1 MASSGGNPNLFNLS
15 TPNPSTG
22 PPPFSQPP
30 AYSAPPPSFPSPPPH
45 TAYSYPPATPPF
57 HHHPFLRYP
66 HDPLH
71 HPAISHPTPSPHLPS
86 PSPAANTNPGA
97 RLMALLN
104 PPAQLESAVSMP
116 PPFSVPSELS
126 PPANAAILHQTP
138 TALTVTQTVP
148 TSVSSSKLPRGRL
161 VEDGHRTVFDIDS
174 RLPGESQPPQL
185 EVTPIT
191 KYISDPGLVLGR
203 QIAVNRTYICY
214 GLKLGAIRVLNIN
227 TALRALL
234 KGHSQVVKG
243 CNIGCQLFSIVSH
256 QISETKVTILAITFT
271 LMAMPEPMLGLVGTI
286 PRLCLALLKLGHQF
300 GPEHGLLTHLIT
312 DMTFFAEDVH
322 LLARVF
328 VWKIDEGP
336 DEEEKPQISE
346 KIIIAIQIVGDGQ
359 SFHPRVCWHSHMQEI
374 LFVAIGNY
382 VLKIDTI
389 KLGRGKDFSAEE
401 PVKCPVEKPIDGVQ
415 LVGKHDAEV
424 TDLSISQWMI
434 TRLVSGSKDGMD
446 GRIFCCEVKIWADR
460 KAVPLATLRPHDGQP
475 VNTVAFIT
483 SPNRPEHIN
492 LITAGPLNRELKI
505 WTSAGEEG
513 WLSATDSESWQCS
526 QILDLKSSSE
536 PHDEEAFFNQIVV
549 LPKANLVVIANA
561 KKNAIY
567 AVHIDYGLFP
577 ACTRMDYIADFTVAM
592 PILSLTG
599 TSDSLLEG
607 EQLVQLYCVQT
618 QAIQQYALD
627 LTQCLP
633 PPSSNVL
640 AKDALPF
647 PSDSLSSEGL
657 SVSAS
662 SLGPYTS
669 DPLGV
674 SSSPQLYPIISNH
687 GASAT
692 PYPINLVAPVVTSTS
707 QTNTAKLQDKTSVPQ
722 PAEKDTDA
730 QHVSS
735 SVSVNPDLAGRASK
749 NISDKGSK
757 QGVTIS
763 DHIVD
768 QFVSDHSIDMRIDSV
783 VKSPPDVP
791 SINNKLQKDDSKSG
805 KDDPSIAPNPLL
817 IFKPSGNMTH
827 LITPSEIL
835 SGIIGS
841 SEISHANL
849 DPVIEDART
858 RDMIADTKM
867 ESEKIEAMAI
877 GEDRR
882 GQEDFDSQKLL
893 QASFIENRQMSSQDL
908 ETELEVDNEN
918 SCMIATF
925 NGDVSAETT
934 GKQPA
939 ILEELDYNKDR
950 SEKEYAV
957 NATSHYYSA
966 DKGMKQKKQ
975 YQESGLSSQSSSPF
989 ASTDSL
995 NEGIGSSVPTADASI
1010 PQILAVQEMLN
1021 QVMIMQKEMQKQMSS
1036 MVAAPV
1042 VKEGKRV
1049 EAALGR
1055 CMEKAIKA
1063 NTDALLIR
1071 FQGENAKR
1079 ERIGKDQTQHIIN
1092 VIMNAVNKDLPAI
1105 LDRILKKE
1113 ISAVGPTIARAITPI
1128 ISSAITESFQRGVG
1142 DKAVNQLDKSVSS
1155 KLESTVSRQVQMQFQ
1170 TSGKQML
1177 QDALRSSIESSVVP
1191 AFEQFCKTMF
1201 EQIDCV
1207 FQKGMSEHTV
1217 ASRQQ
1222 FEAAHTPLALT
1233 LRVDI
1238 ELYLDCI
1245 VKFLD
1250 AINSASSMTQNFTT
1264 ELIDGQRKLLA
1275 LIAAENTNSAHP
1287 ITLQQSNGSIPG
1299 LPEMALSV
1307 QQIEA
1312 PMDPKTELSRLISE
1326 HKYEEAFT
1334 LALQRSDVSI
1344 VSWLCMQIS
1353 RCLVMQ
1359 TLSSSVFQ
1367 VDLHAICCTVPPPL
1381 SQGVLLALLQQL
1393 ACDISNETLRKISW
1407 ITDVAVQINPADP
1420 TITSYVRPI
1429 FEQVYSILA
1438 HQRSLPT
1445 TAASD
1450 LPNLRL
1456 VMHVINS
1463 VLLSCK

>member
-104 PPAQLESAVSMP
+104 PPTQLESAVSMP

-161 VEDGHRTVFDIDS
+161 VEDRHRTVFDIDS

-234 KGHSQVVKG
+234 KGHSQRV
-243 CNIGCQLFSIVSH
+243 
-256 QISETKVTILAITFT
+256 
-271 LMAMPEPMLGLVGTI
+271 
-286 PRLCLALLKLGHQF
+286 
-300 GPEHGLLTHLIT
+300 T

-322 LLARVF
+322 LLASASIDGRVF

-434 TRLVSGSKDGMD
+434 TRLVSGSKDGM
-446 GRIFCCEVKIWADR
+446 VKIWADR

-662 SLGPYTS
+662 SLGPFTS

-1155 KLESTVSRQVQMQFQ
+1155 KLESTVARQVQMQFQ

-1233 LRVDI
+1233 LR
-1238 ELYLDCI
+1238 
-1245 VKFLD
+1245 D

-1344 VSWLCMQIS
+1344 VSWLCM
-1353 RCLVMQ
+1353 
-1359 TLSSSVFQ
+1359 Q